1 MIYLF
6 LIVSS
11 YSFPA
16 MEGQRSSLAHEI
28 EAISCVLFIIPVDD
42 LVLCVEETKIKNN
55 KYRLSCGISGT
66 HHIEENLVNK
76 ICP

>member
-6 LIVSS
+6 LILSS

-28 EAISCVLFIIPVDD
+28 ETISCVLFIIPVDD
-42 LVLCVEETKIKNN
+42 LVLCVEEIKIINN
-55 KYRLSCGISGT
+55 KI
-66 HHIEENLVNK
+66 
-76 ICP
+76 